1 MYQPSVRD
9 VIRISC
15 YLLILF
21 ALLLTGVLFYL
32 SQLDLDDYRDSL
44 EARLNSALN
53 QPVKIGHSSLTFS
66 RGLAL
71 SFDDVQIGPDEKPLA
86 KIPRI
91 TATLK
96 ITPLFD
102 GRFVLGEIHVKEPD
116 IQLWLPFPDNKK
128 KKKSRFLLAS
138 LGVNSLNIDNGS
150 LKIHQKGSLPTVS
163 LSKLS
168 AVLEGW
174 RLGQVGLLKI
184 GGKLDNYGAGFIFE
198 TRVPRHQGASQWRK
212 ESFDTRLTVT
222 DFATTT
228 ILPAEMQN
236 LPRHVTLK
244 LSISGTPAAGATLDA
259 KLIGSSLKKTLFNL
273 SGQWLSAEDQ
283 ESVTAIKGE
292 LFKVPLAGE
301 LYLLRQNS
309 KNYLAG
315 KLGAQNIAITPALLK
330 EWNVTDTSYPINGKL
345 ERFNLELKD
354 SWGDDGSAL
363 NNLILSGGLIAREI
377 RWKEAGPVH
386 LQKLSFDFSLK
397 NKILALNNGVLVAH
411 EQPVTFSGKIL
422 SVFRQPQIEI
432 GIPLDPQ
439 LDVFT
444 PQLSL
449 PEGWT
454 LTGHI
459 PAQLQL
465 SGALSR
471 PFFHLTADLNQVQ
484 TTLGTLFKKD
494 VTDSVSLDLKGQLKT
509 NCLRLETATL
519 SLNDTKIAASGYF
532 RSLPEGQT
540 YQLAITPV
548 DLRKLQ
554 HYSPLLTMLNAAG
567 TLAAEISQQQTGL
580 QGRLTLDGVGAH
592 LTSLIGNLNNTN
604 GQIDL
609 DRHGLTFQGLHASL
623 GQSEFTLTGILS
635 NWSKPRFSLDL
646 TSKKVHAHDLIF
658 ANRHLTLY
666 DLDGHLDISASGL
679 EFSPVKVRLED
690 DTFATVTGDVSFNHP
705 EVHLDIQ
712 SNQADI
718 FDVINLFVG
727 PHSPP
732 PPGGKPHR
740 VPVIITVDAKNGTL
754 GGLRFHNAKGLII
767 SDDKRLTIFPLKFNS
782 SEGWCQARIL
792 FDYNDDST
800 PLKISG
806 HTENMDASML
816 HQHLFEREGLVSGQ
830 LKGDFY
836 LEGNPA
842 DGQFWTTAKGGI
854 HAEIT
859 DGVLRKFRG
868 LAKVFSLL
876 NVSQL
881 FSGKLP
887 DMDREGMPFS
897 LVKGSI
903 LFDSGQ
909 ATTKDLQVDSVA
921 MNLSIVGSS
930 DLINDRLNLN
940 LGIMPLGTVDKI
952 ITTIPV
958 AGWILAGENKALVTA
973 HFIIEGSSKN
983 PEVRAVP
990 IESVS
995 DTVIG
1000 IVRRTFG
1007 LPGKLIKDIGTAF
1020 QKKPTK
1026 KGAE

>member
-1 MYQPSVRD
+1 MYQPSARD

-21 ALLLTGVLFYL
+21 AMLLTGVLVYL
-32 SQLDLDDYRDSL
+32 SQLDLDDYRNSL
-44 EARLNSALN
+44 ESRLNSALN

-71 SFDDVQIGPDEKPLA
+71 SFEDVQIGSDEKPLA

-96 ITPLFD
+96 ITPLLD
-102 GRFVLGEIHVKEPD
+102 GRFVLGEIHVKEPEV
-116 IQLWLPFPDNKK
+116 QLWLPFPDNKEK
-128 KKKSRFLLAS
+128 RKSHFLLAS

-150 LKIHQKGSLPTVS
+150 LKIHQKGKQPTVS

-184 GGKLDNYGAGFIFE
+184 SGKLDNYGAGFVFE
-198 TRVPRHQGASQWRK
+198 TRVPRYQGASQWRK

-222 DFATTT
+222 DFTTT
-228 ILPAEMQN
+228 ILPAEIRS
-236 LPRHVTLK
+236 LPQHVTLK

-273 SGQWLSAEDQ
+273 SGQWLSAENQ
-283 ESVTAIKGE
+283 ESVTVIKGE
-292 LFKVPLAGE
+292 LLKVPLAGE
-301 LYLLRQNS
+301 LYLLRQDS

-315 KLGAQNIAITPALLK
+315 KLGVRNIAITPALLK
-330 EWNVTDTSYPINGKL
+330 AWKVTDTNQQINGTL

-354 SWGDDGSAL
+354 SWGDDGSSL
-363 NNLILSGGLIAREI
+363 NNLLLSGGLVAKDI
-377 RWKEAGPVH
+377 RWKKAGPVQ

-397 NKILALNNGVLVAH
+397 NKTLSLNNGALVAH

-422 SVFRQPQIEI
+422 SVFHQPQIKI
-432 GIPLDPQ
+432 GISLDPQ
-439 LDVFT
+439 LDVLT

-449 PEGWT
+449 PENWT

-459 PAQLQL
+459 PAQLKL

-471 PFFHLTADLNQVQ
+471 PLFHLTADLRQVQ

-494 VTDSVSLDLKGQLKT
+494 AADRARLNLKGQLEA
-509 NCLRLETATL
+509 NYLWLETATL
-519 SLNDTKIAASGYF
+519 NLGDTEIAASGYF
-532 RSLPEGQT
+532 HSLPDEQT
-540 YQLAITPV
+540 YQLAITPI

-554 HYSPLLTMLNAAG
+554 YYSPLLTKLNAVG
-567 TLAAEISQQQTGL
+567 TVAAEISQQQTGL
-580 QGRLTLDGVGAH
+580 QGSLKLTGVGAH
-592 LTSLIGNLNNTN
+592 LTSLIGDLNNTT

-623 GQSEFTLTGILS
+623 GKSEFTLTGILS
-635 NWSKPRFSLDL
+635 NWSKPRFGLDL
-646 TSKKVHAHDLIF
+646 TSKKVRAHDLIF

-666 DLDGHLDISASGL
+666 DLDGHLNISASGL

-727 PHSPP
+727 PHPPLSP
-732 PPGGKPHR
+732 GEKPHR
-740 VPVIITVDAKNGTL
+740 VPVVITVDAKNGTL
-754 GGLRFHNAKGLII
+754 GGLHFQDAKGLIT
-767 SDDKRLTIFPLKFNS
+767 SDDKRLTIYPLKFNS
-782 SEGWCQARIL
+782 GEGWCQARIL
-792 FDYNDDST
+792 FDYDDDFT

-806 HTENMDASML
+806 HTENMDATLL
-816 HQHLFEREGLVSGQ
+816 HQHLFERDGLVSG
-830 LKGDFY
+830 LMEGDFY
-836 LEGNPA
+836 LEGNPS
-842 DGQFWTTAKGGI
+842 DGQFWRTAKGGV
-854 HAEIT
+854 HAQIN

-881 FSGKLP
+881 FSGELP

-897 LVKGSI
+897 LAEGSI
-903 LFDSGQ
+903 LLGSGR
-909 ATTKDLQVDSVA
+909 AVTKDLQVDSVA

-973 HFIIEGSSKN
+973 HFKIEGSSEN

-995 DTVIG
+995 DTVVG

-1007 LPGKLIKDIGTAF
+1007 LPGKLIKDIGTAL
-1020 QKKPTK
+1020 KDMPTK
-1026 KGAE
+1026 KGVE